1 MVSLNTNVSA
11 MVAQRHLS
19 TAASQVAETQKNLS
33 SGFRINSASD
43 DAAGMQIANTL
54 HVQTRGLDVALT
66 NAHSAYA
73 VAETA
78 EGALEEGSEILQRL
92 RSLSLQ
98 AANGSNSDEDRQSL
112 QLEVVVLKDEVERI
126 ARTTTFAGKNL
137 FDGSYGSKSFHLG
150 ANSNSISLQ
159 LKNMRTHVPE
169 MGGYHYLASEP
180 ADEDWQVDKE
190 SRQLSFTFRDSE
202 GDDQSIKISLKPGD
216 SLEEVATYI
225 NSQQNV
231 VESSVT
237 DDRRLQFYVANRHA
251 PDGLNISGSLEGVL
265 DFEPQGQ
272 VTLDELDIS
281 SVGGAQLAI
290 AVVDTAIQYLDS
302 HRSEIGSFQNRVE
315 GTMDNLQSINRNV
328 TESKGRIWDT
338 DFAKA
343 STALVKSQVLQQATS
358 ALLAQAKQAPGSAI
372 GLLS

>member
-159 LKNMRTHVPE
+159 LKNMRTHIPE

-231 VESSVT
+231 VESS
-237 DDRRLQFYVANRHA
+237 
-251 PDGLNISGSLEGVL
+251 
-265 DFEPQGQ
+265 
-272 VTLDELDIS
+272 
-281 SVGGAQLAI
+281 
-290 AVVDTAIQYLDS
+290 
-302 HRSEIGSFQNRVE
+302 
-315 GTMDNLQSINRNV
+315 
-328 TESKGRIWDT
+328 
-338 DFAKA
+338 
-343 STALVKSQVLQQATS
+343 
-358 ALLAQAKQAPGSAI
+358 
-372 GLLS
+372 

>member
-150 ANSNSISLQ
+150 QIPIPFLCNSKTCGLTFLRWAGIITLPRSQ
-159 LKNMRTHVPE
+159 RMRIGKLT
-169 MGGYHYLASEP
+169 
-180 ADEDWQVDKE
+180 
-190 SRQLSFTFRDSE
+190 R
-202 GDDQSIKISLKPGD
+202 
-216 SLEEVATYI
+216 
-225 NSQQNV
+225 N
-231 VESSVT
+231 
-237 DDRRLQFYVANRHA
+237 
-251 PDGLNISGSLEGVL
+251 
-265 DFEPQGQ
+265 QG
-272 VTLDELDIS
+272 
-281 SVGGAQLAI
+281 
-290 AVVDTAIQYLDS
+290 
-302 HRSEIGSFQNRVE
+302 
-315 GTMDNLQSINRNV
+315 NL
-328 TESKGRIWDT
+328 
-338 DFAKA
+338 
-343 STALVKSQVLQQATS
+343 
-358 ALLAQAKQAPGSAI
+358 ALLFEIAKGMINPLRSRSNLETVSKKSLRI
-372 GLLS
+372 SIHSKMLWSPR

>member
-98 AANGSNSDEDRQSL
+98 AANGSNSDDDRQSL

-159 LKNMRTHVPE
+159 LKNMRTHIPE

-225 NSQQNV
+225 NAQQNV

-237 DDRRLQFYVANRHA
+237 DDRRLQFYVANRNA
-251 PDGLNISGSLEGVL
+251 PDGLNISGSLEGEL